1 MDLYEQIVQQMHVLD
16 DAIKALAKN
25 GEELANAEKDYK
37 VELTKEVLKQRADGT
52 PVTQISLVVYGMP
65 NVAELRLK
73 RDSAKS
79 KYEACLE
86 FINITKLKLRLL
98 ESQLSREYSNTR

>member
-1 MDLYEQIVQQMHVLD
+1 MSDLYNQITSQMHVLD
-16 DAIKALAKN
+16 DAIKALARN
-25 GEELANAEKDYK
+25 GEELAKAEKDYK
-37 VELTKEVLKQRADGT
+37 VELSKEVLRQRAEGT
-52 PVTQISLVVYGMP
+52 PVTQISLVVYGVP

-79 KYEACLE
+79 KYEACQE

-98 ESQLSREYSNTR
+98 ESQMARDWGKT